1 MFWIS
6 NASICN
12 SDLKHL
18 INVTITS
25 VEILTGFVNGVI
37 FHIWIQILIYN
48 PNKLTSIL
56 SFISPN
62 SPNFIAE
69 VKNEWKYTSTTS
81 VYLQGVPGTCIRFYE
96 SKLVTLTVKC
106 LLSFCF
112 MIGHKARVYS
122 YFLTCVLDNR
132 FLYMC
137 CVLHVLQKYI
147 MFVLVHF
154 DRILD
159 YKYMNNVFHINK
171 YAIFFEG
178 FVFKCAAI
186 SPIQPI

>member
-6 NASICN
+6 NATICN

-25 VEILTGFVNGVI
+25 VEFLTVFVNGVI
-37 FHIWIQILIYN
+37 FRIWVQILIYK

-81 VYLQGVPGTCIRFYE
+81 MYLQGVPGTSIRFYE
-96 SKLVTLTVKC
+96 SKLVTLTAKC
-106 LLSFCF
+106 LLSFWF
-112 MIGHKARVYS
+112 VIGDKARVYP

-132 FLYMC
+132 FLYTL
-137 CVLHVLQKYI
+137 CVLHVIQKYI
-147 MFVLVHF
+147 MFVFVHF

-159 YKYMNNVFHINK
+159 YKYMNNVFRIHK
-171 YAIFFEG
+171 YAIFF
-178 FVFKCAAI
+178 FFTDLFSSVM
-186 SPIQPI
+186 Q